1 MAREVSLPPGNP
13 IARSQRMRTE
23 SGATADI
30 DNPARTQ
37 MPRQGGDVSLA
48 LGMERRLG
56 RSFSPKLLMVVVL
69 IERAVGEEECVHG
82 SMIQEKDR
90 FACQEY
96 YVDRYKAAL
105 PEATAA
111 GSCSQ
116 PR

>member
-1 MAREVSLPPGNP
+1 MLQPTSTTRP
-13 IARSQRMRTE
+13 
-23 SGATADI
+23 
-30 DNPARTQ
+30 
-37 MPRQGGDVSLA
+37 
-48 LGMERRLG
+48 ERRCRAKVATYRSHLEWNAGLG